1 MTESPSTS
9 PTAAK
14 GKNTSMAMLA
24 YVFFPVPLLTEDKND
39 PFVKFHLK
47 QAIVLV
53 LAAVAVS
60 VVGSIIPFIGW
71 FLIAP
76 LGSVAILVLWVIGII
91 NALNGEEKELPV
103 IGSYAQKILKF

>member
-1 MTESPSTS
+1 MTESNSTS

-14 GKNTSMAMLA
+14 GKNTNMAMLA